1 MDTNMDTNMNTLMN
15 ANEEKL
21 AKNAYP
27 GRGIVVGMTPD
38 LRNLVQVY
46 WIMGRSE
53 NSRNRVFV
61 REGDEVKTRA
71 FIESKMTD
79 PSLIIYYPVRT
90 VNNVHIVTNGDQT
103 DTIARYISEG
113 KSFEEA
119 LLTRQYEPDAPNYTP
134 RISAAILYKGDS
146 SSFVMSILS
155 TVENNPSEEKKAFFT
170 SRTFTP
176 GEGKCI
182 HTYKGDGNPLP
193 SFEGVPYTV
202 TVGNN
207 IEETARRYWDMLNQE
222 NRVALLVKH
231 INVENGNV
239 DIHIINRHA

>member
-1 MDTNMDTNMNTLMN
+1 MPMKRSR
-15 ANEEKL
+15 EKRH
-21 AKNAYP
+21 P
-27 GRGIVVGMTPD
+27 GGIVVYDSIYVTGSGHD
-38 LRNLVQVY
+38 HE
-46 WIMGRSE
+46 GRTG
-53 NSRNRVFV
+53 NRVFV

-146 SSFVMSILS
+146 SSFVMSILT
-155 TVENNPSEEKKAFFT
+155 TVGNNPTEEKKAFFT
-170 SRTFTP
+170 FKNFIP

-182 HTYKGDGNPLP
+182 HTYSGDGNPLP
-193 SFEGVPYTV
+193 SFEGVPYSV
-202 TVGNN
+202 TVGND

>member
-1 MDTNMDTNMNTLMN
+1 MDTNMDTNMNTMMN

-21 AKNAYP
+21 AKNLTP
-27 GRGIVVGMTPD
+27 VGHSRRYDSD

-182 HTYKGDGNPLP
+182 HTYKGDE
-193 SFEGVPYTV
+193 S
-202 TVGNN
+202 
-207 IEETARRYWDMLNQE
+207 TALIRRSPIYCYSWQ
-222 NRVALLVKH
+222 
-231 INVENGNV
+231 
-239 DIHIINRHA
+239 